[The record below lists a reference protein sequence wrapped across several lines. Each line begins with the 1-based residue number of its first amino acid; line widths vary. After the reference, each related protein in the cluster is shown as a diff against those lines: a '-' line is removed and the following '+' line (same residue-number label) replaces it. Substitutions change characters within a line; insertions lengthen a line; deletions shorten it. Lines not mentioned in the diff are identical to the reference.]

1 MFIDAIPI
9 AICHNLREKRYKV
22 LYSPLKDQMKDN
34 KVKKFIKMRAN
45 PKYAFKVAKI

>member
-1 MFIDAIPI
+1 MAVYYLIDKKSKT
-9 AICHNLREKRYKV
+9 EKRYKV